1 MATVDGL
8 GAGVYK
14 GTFTDEVSTS
24 AASKKATGGGST
36 LDKDAFLKL
45 LVAQMKYQ
53 DPLEPT
59 SNTEYISQFSTFTQ
73 LETMQNMSATL
84 EMSRAT
90 QYVGQ
95 TVTIHTKMSTG
106 EYREIEGV
114 VDFVIFEN
122 GKALVSIDGA
132 LYPASEVYA
141 VVNPEYKQAYDLAM
155 AFAIALNS
163 LPELNNLTLS
173 DGELIDNLKDG
184 YNAMNSYQQS
194 FIAEALLE
202 KLQEYVAWIAALRA
216 AVDAFNNANNGDAN
230 GTNGEGAGDEGTGT
244 GDDTGT
250 DG

>member
-1 MATVDGL
+1 MSTVEGL
-8 GAGVYK
+8 VAGVYK
-14 GTFTDEVSTS
+14 GTFTDEFSTS
-24 AASKKATGGGST
+24 AASKKVTGSGST

-90 QYVGQ
+90 SYVGQ
-95 TVTIHTKMSTG
+95 TVTVRTKMATG
-106 EYREIEGV
+106 EYREIEGK

-122 GKALVSIDGA
+122 GKAMVSIDGA
-132 LYPASEVYA
+132 LYNASDVYA

-155 AFAIALNS
+155 AFAIALNT
-163 LPELNNLTLS
+163 LPDIGNLTLS

-184 YNAMNSYQQS
+184 YNAMNSYQQG
-194 FIAEALLE
+194 FIANELLE
-202 KLQEYVAWIAALRA
+202 RLQEYVTWIAALRA
-216 AVDAFNNANNGDAN
+216 AADAFNNANGGDEI
-230 GTNGEGAGDEGTGT
+230 GEETGDEGAGDE
-244 GDDTGT
+244 T
-250 DG
+250 DE